1 MASVADLVKHHS
13 EQIRRASPQPPSP
26 TLSRKTLAPTSPSPQ
41 PAQLPDMSN
50 SEQNTTTATHRE
62 EATAAEGAG
71 EPQQPQ
77 TQALGDIQ
85 EADKS
90 GEESA
95 LEEGEIQETAEE
107 KEAKLQ
113 QDKGEAGDA
122 PSSSSTPASA
132 PTSDSPLAKIL
143 EALPTLPE
151 RIQESIRTNLE
162 RVAGYPREL
171 PLSASWTLHFSDTSG
186 TKSNSPA
193 VTKEAYTEGI
203 IPLFT
208 CTTVPSLCGQ
218 LKAFKSAASSR
229 QSRNGLKRTRVLPGD
244 ANVGEDGFGLTR
256 AGQNLHFFRTGISP
270 TWEDPYNEKGGRLTI
285 SPSPVTF
292 DSIYERLILLLAGSS
307 LEIQTSHIL
316 RTEGPSPNS
325 KRNPSAPP
333 ADLPEGMVMGV
344 VASRRAR
351 GDRIEVWVGGKGK
364 KEPAPMEWVDRFKE
378 VLGDELGLAELKT
391 SRYKKH
397 LS

>member
-41 PAQLPDMSN
+41 PAQLLDMSD
-50 SEQNTTTATHRE
+50 SEKTATTATDRV

-71 EPQQPQ
+71 EQQQPQ
-77 TQALGDIQ
+77 EHTLGDIQ

-90 GEESA
+90 GDESA
-95 LEEGEIQETAEE
+95 LEEGEIHETAEE

-113 QDKGEAGDA
+113 QDKDDAGDE

-151 RIQESIRTNLE
+151 KTQENIRTNLE

-193 VTKEAYTEGI
+193 VTKEAYTQGI

-218 LKAFKSAASSR
+218 LKAFKRAASSR

-244 ANVGEDGFGLTR
+244 ANEGEDGFGLTR

-285 SPSPVTF
+285 SPSPIMF
-292 DSIYERLILLLAGSS
+292 DSIYERLILLLAGAS
-307 LEIQTSHIL
+307 LELQTSHIL

-325 KRNPSAPP
+325 KRNPSAS
-333 ADLPEGMVMGV
+333 ATELPEGMVMGV

-378 VLGDELGLAELKT
+378 VLGDELGLPELKT

>member
-1 MASVADLVKHHS
+1 MVQARARASASLLALVSHCEPLQARCEQVKWCGPLQQTVVHLLLACVGLLVLGSVACVCMASVADLVKHHS

-41 PAQLPDMSN
+41 PAQLLDMSD
-50 SEQNTTTATHRE
+50 SEKTATTATDRV

-71 EPQQPQ
+71 EQQQPLEH
-77 TQALGDIQ
+77 TLGDIQ

-90 GEESA
+90 GDESA
-95 LEEGEIQETAEE
+95 LEEGEIHETAEE

-113 QDKGEAGDA
+113 QDKDDAGDE

-151 RIQESIRTNLE
+151 KTQENIRTNLE

-171 PLSASWTLHFSDTSG
+171 PLSASWSAFLSFSSPVPNMTDQVARTALHFSDTSG

-193 VTKEAYTEGI
+193 VTKEAYTQGI

-218 LKAFKSAASSR
+218 LKAFKRAASSR

-244 ANVGEDGFGLTR
+244 ANEGEDGFGLTR

-270 TWEDPYNEKGGRLTI
+270 TWEDPYNEKVRL
-285 SPSPVTF
+285 
-292 DSIYERLILLLAGSS
+292 
-307 LEIQTSHIL
+307 
-316 RTEGPSPNS
+316 
-325 KRNPSAPP
+325 
-333 ADLPEGMVMGV
+333 
-344 VASRRAR
+344 
-351 GDRIEVWVGGKGK
+351 
-364 KEPAPMEWVDRFKE
+364 
-378 VLGDELGLAELKT
+378 
-391 SRYKKH
+391 
-397 LS
+397 